1 MLSQSFKQSIY
12 VSVLVFLFFGFSI
25 AQDKNDNQESLNMN
39 GNMKMGHMHNGNM
52 HMGHTRMKQDSTKE
66 FNLKTIDEN
75 KDGKVYQCPM
85 DFDVLSDQ
93 TGKCPNCGMKL
104 KEVSLDKAAEN
115 LISKGFT
122 VKPDADMNSI
132 VREGVINLKAI
143 DANKDGKVFQD
154 MMDYNVIS
162 DTPGKCPLC
171 GMTLQEVSLEQAKTN
186 LIKKGFNV
194 K

>member
-1 MLSQSFKQSIY
+1 M
-12 VSVLVFLFFGFSI
+12 SVLVFLFAGLSI
-25 AQDKNDNQESLNMN
+25 AQEKNDNQESQKMN

-52 HMGHTRMKQDSTKE
+52 HMGHMQMKQDSTKE

-93 TGKCPNCGMKL
+93 TGKCPNCGMQL

-115 LISKGFT
+115 LVSKGFT
-122 VKPDADMNSI
+122 VKADADMNSI
-132 VREGVINLKAI
+132 IREGVINLKEI

-154 MMDYNVIS
+154 MMDYNVVS
-162 DTPGKCPLC
+162 DKAGTCPLC
-171 GMTLQEVSLEQAKTN
+171 GMTLKEVSLEQAKNN
-186 LIKKGFNV
+186 LV
-194 K
+194 KNGYKVK